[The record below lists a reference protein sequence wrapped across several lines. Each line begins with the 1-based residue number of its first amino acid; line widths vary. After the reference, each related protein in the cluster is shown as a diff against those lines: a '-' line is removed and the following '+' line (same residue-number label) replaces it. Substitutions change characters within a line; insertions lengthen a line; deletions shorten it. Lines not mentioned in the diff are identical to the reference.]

1 MRSTRILVI
10 NTPEEDVSDLTD
22 RLEGMGYQI
31 IRDSQDIHKPLK
43 NLLENYPES
52 GVYMK
57 RLPGI
62 K

>member
-10 NTPEEDVSDLTD
+10 NTPEEDVSDLTES
-22 RLEGMGYQI
+22 LEGMGYQI
-31 IRDSQDIHKPLK
+31 IRNSQDIHKPLK

-57 RLPGI
+57 RLPGV